1 MANPGGDVSP
11 LTLNRLSV
19 YLRSLRQLLEE
30 GIRRVSSDEL
40 AVRFHLSAAQIR
52 KDLAQ
57 FGAFG
62 IRGVGY
68 EVRPLAE
75 HLAGVLGV
83 DHTHPLII
91 VGMGNLGNAFAR
103 YLEFNHGAFE
113 VVAAV
118 DHDPAK
124 IGRRVGNVTIEKA
137 SRLNA
142 IVNRTKAE
150 IGVLAVPA
158 EVAQENYNA
167 LALAGIRAVLNFA
180 PCRLAVD
187 PKVVTR
193 DVDLRIQ
200 LEALAF
206 YLTQSHRPEHSGS

>member
-1 MANPGGDVSP
+1 MGNSGEVSP

-19 YLRSLRQLLEE
+19 YLRSLRQLQEE
-30 GIRRVSSDEL
+30 GIERISSDEL
-40 AVRFHLSAAQIR
+40 ALRFRLSAAQIR

-68 EVRPLAE
+68 EVEPLTA
-75 HLAGVLGV
+75 HLSTVLGL
-83 DHTHPLII
+83 DRIHPLII

-118 DHDPAK
+118 DHDPSK
-124 IGRRVGNVTIEKA
+124 IGRRVGNVTIERA
-137 SRLNA
+137 SRLES
-142 IVNRTKAE
+142 IVHRTKAE
-150 IGVLAVPA
+150 IGVLAVPP
-158 EVAQENYNA
+158 EVAQINYDA
-167 LALAGIRAVLNFA
+167 LVSAGIRAVLNFA
-180 PCRLAVD
+180 PCPLALAPGVT
-187 PKVVTR
+187 TR

-206 YLTQSHRPEHSGS
+206 YLNQQQSQA